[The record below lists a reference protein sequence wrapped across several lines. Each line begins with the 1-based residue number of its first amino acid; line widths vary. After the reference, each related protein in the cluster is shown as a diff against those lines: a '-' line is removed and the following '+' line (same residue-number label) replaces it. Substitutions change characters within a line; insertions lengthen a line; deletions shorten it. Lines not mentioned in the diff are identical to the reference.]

1 VVEFS
6 LVSCPRCGEPLDPT
20 DRFCEACG
28 CDLVVRAGTS
38 GVAEIEADRACRSC
52 GRVAVPADGDY
63 CPDCGLRHRER
74 TDRIELDLGDLAGV
88 SDRGLVHA
96 RNEDA
101 LALGKR
107 LGTSRAAVVSDGVS
121 TSLTPEKASVAAADA
136 ALDVLLGPHLDAGSR
151 TREAGT
157 AAARAVGALS
167 DRPNGPSCTMV
178 TAIVEP
184 LEGGGTEITV
194 GWIGDSRAYWLAA
207 DGADELLTTD
217 HSWAVE
223 MVAAG
228 LVDAEAAASDRRA
241 HAITRWLGPDS
252 DAGPDVVTLRPDG
265 PGVLLLCTD
274 GLWNYVEDPAELAA
288 VAMPLAL
295 TSPLAAAA
303 ELTAVALEAGGRDN
317 ITIVIIPVTGPAT
330 ERSRP

>member
-1 VVEFS
+1 MIELS
-6 LVSCPRCGEPLDPT
+6 PVSCPRCAEPLGPT

-38 GVAEIEADRACRSC
+38 GVAEPDADRACRSC
-52 GRVAVPADGDY
+52 GRLATPADGDY
-63 CPDCGLRHRER
+63 CPTCGLRHRDR
-74 TDRIELDLGDLAGV
+74 TDRIELDLDGVAGV

-101 LALGKR
+101 LAIGR
-107 LGTSRAAVVSDGVS
+107 RPADARAAVVSDGVS
-121 TSLTPEKASVAAADA
+121 TSLTPEKASVAAVDA
-136 ALDVLLGPHLDAGSR
+136 ALDVLLSPHLDAETR
-151 TREAGT
+151 TRDAVA

-167 DRPNGPSCTMV
+167 DRPNGPSCTLV
-178 TAIVEP
+178 SGVVE
-184 LEGGGTEITV
+184 EGAVTV
-194 GWIGDSRAYWLAA
+194 GWIGDSRAYWLSAGG
-207 DGADELLTTD
+207 DGKLLTSD

-252 DAGPDVVTLRPDG
+252 DAGPEVVTVRPDG

-274 GLWNYVEDPAELAA
+274 GLWNYVEDPAELSAI
-288 VAMPLAL
+288 AMPLAL

-317 ITIVIIPVTGPAT
+317 ITIVIIPVMEG
-330 ERSRP
+330 SRP